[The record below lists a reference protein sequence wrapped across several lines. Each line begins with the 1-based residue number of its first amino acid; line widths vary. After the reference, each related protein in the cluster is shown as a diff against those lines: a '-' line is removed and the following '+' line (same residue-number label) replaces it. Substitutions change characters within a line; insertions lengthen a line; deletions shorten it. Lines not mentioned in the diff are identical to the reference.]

1 MPEKIEAPSK
11 EEIALLEPF
20 RGVSSNNIIV
30 PTTKEQFTKAVA
42 DLFRHRFVGFDTESK
57 PVFVQG
63 QKSDGPHVIQLATLE
78 NTYIF
83 QLHYPESIKCIAQL
97 LETTQIIKV
106 GFGLKSDRAQ
116 LHRKLGITPK
126 AILDLDSFFRSEG
139 YRKDLGVKTAIAVV
153 LHQRFRK
160 SKKISTSNWAR
171 EQLTPEQLSYAANDA
186 YAAIKVFHALN
197 KPESAFPIVDLT

>member
-1 MPEKIEAPSK
+1 M
-11 EEIALLEPF
+11 
-20 RGVSSNNIIV
+20 
-30 PTTKEQFTKAVA
+30 
-42 DLFRHRFVGFDTESK
+42 
-57 PVFVQG
+57 
-63 QKSDGPHVIQLATLE
+63 QLATLE